1 MWQNLE
7 TKLVTGEQRRN
18 LTRNVSEPNCH
29 ATKFFTENL
38 LVIKT
43 RYKPTQIC
51 MSKPGYFGLSI
62 LEMSKA
68 VMQEFWYDF
77 VKPKYG

>member
-68 VMQEFWYDF
+68 VM
-77 VKPKYG
+77 

>member
-1 MWQNLE
+1 MWQNIE

-43 RYKPTQIC
+43 RKTQIC
-51 MSKPGYFGLSI
+51 MNKPGYFGLSI

-68 VMQEFWYDF
+68 VM
-77 VKPKYG
+77 

>member
-29 ATKFFTENL
+29 PTKFFTENL

-62 LEMSKA
+62 LEMNKA
-68 VMQEFWYDF
+68 VM
-77 VKPKYG
+77 

>member
-43 RYKPTQIC
+43 RKTQIC

-68 VMQEFWYDF
+68 VM
-77 VKPKYG
+77 